1 MLHEKEKNSE
11 KCTTNISKTLD
22 MQVIITM
29 KAATQMPIQQV
40 IGKERISRSFPIIT
54 AKAVSLKR
62 IEKLVKTKS
71 GVIAF
76 RTIFIFDRTVI
87 LYLKWKNQSKI
98 NTIEIPNQKKK
109 TIIRVSFEY

>member
-1 MLHEKEKNSE
+1 
-11 KCTTNISKTLD
+11 
-22 MQVIITM
+22 MQKLYSM

-71 GVIAF
+71 GQQ
-76 RTIFIFDRTVI
+76 DRI
-87 LYLKWKNQSKI
+87 QSEDKVRG
-98 NTIEIPNQKKK
+98 N
-109 TIIRVSFEY
+109 RASDDFYF